1 MQTSPVSAPSTT
13 RCLMALCLAALTL
26 ALLAACGGG
35 GDAQPD
41 RTIGPPD
48 CINRPE
54 LCQ

>member
-1 MQTSPVSAPSTT
+1 
-13 RCLMALCLAALTL
+13 MAYLAFSLSLLLLIGL
-26 ALLAACGGG
+26 AGCGGG

-41 RTIGPPD
+41 KTIGPPD